1 MKFTG
6 EHLFYLYLFYLQEAR
21 PRRTHGVRRTIEN
34 SNITKHQHSSRYRNW
49 MQPRD
54 PNALQDPLC
63 RLFFAPS
70 PRVYLSDALK
80 IVSTNESHSFPTF
93 TFILLVSAIIYG
105 CSKRARP
112 GRSFLTLWGHCCT
125 ARRLPSPA
133 NTQRPL
139 PPSSPATRRYR
150 RRKLP
155 LRYNSLFGTA
165 RDTRCGG
172 HEKVCSRTW
181 RWNPSRQAATT
192 TPFDGFRA
200 KPRPTDQGQGT
211 SERAAALETVVT

>member
-1 MKFTG
+1 MP
-6 EHLFYLYLFYLQEAR
+6 Y
-21 PRRTHGVRRTIEN
+21 RT
-34 SNITKHQHSSRYRNW
+34 
-49 MQPRD
+49 P
-54 PNALQDPLC
+54 PC
-63 RLFFAPS
+63 RLFLAPS
-70 PRVYLSDALK
+70 PRIYLSDALK
-80 IVSTNESHSFPTF
+80 IVSANESHSFPTF

-112 GRSFLTLWGHCCT
+112 ERSFRAQNSRLFITLWGHCCT

-139 PPSSPATRRYR
+139 PPPSPATRRHP

-181 RWNPSRQAATT
+181 RWNPRRQAATT